1 MLTVSAVA
9 GSEMPLGVP
18 RIEFR
23 DLEWFLVLI
32 DEGHLGRAA
41 ELLGITPEELFD
53 GMRRVEAGVGV
64 ALFAHQSPGVAPTTA
79 ARSFAEPVR
88 PLLAGLELAA
98 TEARRVAGALP
109 PVRIGCVPDLPL
121 GRLQGFLGAVY
132 SERPELELD
141 VVYLRTSEQIR
152 RVRSGAL
159 DLGLIHHVGDIE
171 GIELE
176 SVFPGAPLVAF
187 LPLGHRLAH
196 ADAVRAGDILEGAYA
211 LVVPPREADPALAD
225 RIVAVL
231 SKAGHDVGDVRE
243 SIGDDPR
250 SLLLAVA
257 QRQWVALEPASILD
271 AVGDLASLVTLRPL
285 DPPVRMPDTALAWR
299 ASPPPELQAIVSLAR
314 DAASSLRAD

>member
-1 MLTVSAVA
+1 M
-9 GSEMPLGVP
+9 
-18 RIEFR
+18 
-23 DLEWFLVLI
+23 LI

-41 ELLGITPEELFD
+41 ELLGITPDELVD
-53 GMRRVEAGVGV
+53 DMRRLEAELAVPLVNG
-64 ALFAHQSPGVAPTTA
+64 QSPGVTPTTA
-79 ARSFAEPVR
+79 GRSFAELVR

-109 PVRIGCVPDLPL
+109 QVRIGCVPDLPL
-121 GRLQGFLGAVY
+121 DRLQGFLGAVY

-152 RVRSGAL
+152 RVRSGTL
-159 DLGLIHHVGDIE
+159 DLGLIHHVGDAE
-171 GIELE
+171 GIALE
-176 SVFPGAPLVAF
+176 PVFAGAPLVAF
-187 LPLGHRLAH
+187 LPLGHRLAQVN
-196 ADAVRAGDILEGAYA
+196 AVRAGDILAGGYA

-225 RIVAVL
+225 RIVALL
-231 SKAGHDVGDVRE
+231 SRAGHDVGDVRE

-257 QRQWVALEPASILD
+257 QRQWVALEPVSILD
-271 AVGDLASLVTLRPL
+271 AVGDLASLVTVRPL

-314 DAASSLRAD
+314 EAASSLRTD